1 MSERCA
7 RETTADR
14 KPKSL
19 HMRGAVYPPVID
31 AARGRRPLFDLGL
44 GEILLIGVVILV
56 FVGPDRIP
64 ELMSVAGRYYAKL
77 RRLSD
82 DLRRAFNAE
91 VARVEA
97 DKRRDE
103 LEGRRKEAEAK
114 LAAQRAEREAN
125 ARAAAEQES
134 PSPGRPMP
142 DGAVSRASNVPRP
155 PDAAVDSPEAQL
167 NTPPPM
173 PDE

>member
-1 MSERCA
+1 M
-7 RETTADR
+7 
-14 KPKSL
+14 
-19 HMRGAVYPPVID
+19 I
-31 AARGRRPLFDLGL
+31 AAGRRRRPLFDLGL

-103 LEGRRKEAEAK
+103 LEGRRKDAEAK

-134 PSPGRPMP
+134 ANPSRPMP
-142 DGAVSRASNVPRP
+142 
-155 PDAAVDSPEAQL
+155 E
-167 NTPPPM
+167 
-173 PDE
+173 

>member
-1 MSERCA
+1 
-7 RETTADR
+7 
-14 KPKSL
+14 
-19 HMRGAVYPPVID
+19 MRGAVYPRVI
-31 AARGRRPLFDLGL
+31 AAGRGRRPLFDLGL

-103 LEGRRKEAEAK
+103 LEGRRKDAEAK

-134 PSPGRPMP
+134 ANPSRPMP
-142 DGAVSRASNVPRP
+142 EGAVSRDPAGPAPESPNPLVPAT
-155 PDAAVDSPEAQL
+155 PD
-167 NTPPPM
+167 PPPAR
-173 PDE
+173 DE

>member
-1 MSERCA
+1 
-7 RETTADR
+7 
-14 KPKSL
+14 
-19 HMRGAVYPPVID
+19 MRGAVYPPVID

-103 LEGRRKEAEAK
+103 LEARRKEAEAK

-125 ARAAAEQES
+125 ARAAAEEES
-134 PSPGRPMP
+134 ASPGGRPMP
-142 DGAVSRASNVPRP
+142 EGTVARGGVAPRP
-155 PDAAVDSPEAQL
+155 PDDPPVASPEAQL
-167 NTPPPM
+167 NTPRPM

>member
-1 MSERCA
+1 M
-7 RETTADR
+7 
-14 KPKSL
+14 
-19 HMRGAVYPPVID
+19 
-31 AARGRRPLFDLGL
+31 
-44 GEILLIGVVILV
+44 ILV

-103 LEGRRKEAEAK
+103 LEGRRKDAEAK

-134 PSPGRPMP
+134 ANPSRPMP
-142 DGAVSRASNVPRP
+142 EGAVSRDPAGPAPESPNPLVPAT
-155 PDAAVDSPEAQL
+155 PD
-167 NTPPPM
+167 PPPAR
-173 PDE
+173 DE